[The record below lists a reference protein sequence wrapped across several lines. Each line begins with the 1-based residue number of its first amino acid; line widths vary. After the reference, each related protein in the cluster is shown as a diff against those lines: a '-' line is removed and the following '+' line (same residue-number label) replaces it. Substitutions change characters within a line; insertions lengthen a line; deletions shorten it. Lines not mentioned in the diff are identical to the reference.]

1 MRVEGEEAGRFLQGM
16 VTADMEEEREAGR
29 AFYSMMLNAQVR
41 KQGRG
46 GSWWMYVVMRC
57 VVMRC
62 GCVSEGGVDHG
73 GYVVMRCVVMR
84 CVVMR
89 CVVMRCGYVSEYE
102 PFSFVYV

>member
-62 GCVSEGGVDHG
+62 GCVSE
-73 GYVVMRCVVMR
+73 YELFICV
-84 CVVMR
+84 CIIF
-89 CVVMRCGYVSEYE
+89 
-102 PFSFVYV
+102 PFIPYLGRICAFCIEVESQ